1 MPLVLSRLKRYASNW
16 GIVMRKLFNIHMIK
30 RLYSSSLLA
39 SSFLMVSNSYAAGIE
54 DEWYNVCHPDGATTN
69 YSVNLTGDLGAS
81 FNKAGTELQ
90 SKLTWNEGKSYKIVC
105 ACIPGEQWNQTSY
118 STYYMGSDLST
129 NGHAPGWVSA
139 NEYIDVRTFVAIWK
153 QSIGSTVMHQVPF
166 RNVSNETPEGVCPNT
181 ELNQFGRS
189 RIRQTITSGG
199 TGKMDLYIKKPFVG
213 RTTFSLPR
221 FYTMYANND
230 NRSTGPAI
238 VTVSVHVD
246 ITAPQSCEI
255 NAGQSIS
262 IPFNDA
268 AQRNFVT
275 AGKGGMPAGVVP
287 QSKTLS
293 IKCSNMDAY
302 ANLDMRFIG
311 TADPNRASDGFSTDN
326 KDIAIAIEG
335 PNGRLTPT
343 TGKIPLQLDSNQNGS
358 VTIKTYPISSTGLAP
373 AVGKYSS
380 IVTVR
385 LDFR

>member
-1 MPLVLSRLKRYASNW
+1 
-16 GIVMRKLFNIHMIK
+16 MRKLFNVRMSK
-30 RLYSSSLLA
+30 LLLAPSLLVA
-39 SSFLMVSNSYAAGIE
+39 LVLNIPDSRAGIE
-54 DEWYNVCHPDGATTN
+54 TEWYNICYPDGAGTT
-69 YSVNLTGDLGAS
+69 YMVNLVGDIGAS
-81 FNKAGTELQ
+81 FNKAGTQLP
-90 SKLTWNEGKSYKIVC
+90 SKFTWNDGKSYRIVC
-105 ACIPGEQWNQTSY
+105 ACVPGESWDQTYYS
-118 STYYMGSDLST
+118 STYLGLGGAT
-129 NGHAPGWVSA
+129 PGGHAPGWQRI
-139 NEYIDVRTFVAIWK
+139 NEYIDVRIFVAIWN
-153 QSIGSTVMHQVPF
+153 QNTGATAMHQVPF
-166 RNVSNETPEGVCPNT
+166 SSVSNYTSQGVCPNT
-181 ELNQFGRS
+181 ELNQFGRG
-189 RIRQTITSGG
+189 RLRQTITSGG
-199 TGKMDLYIKKPFVG
+199 TGKLDLYIRKPFVG
-213 RTTFSLPR
+213 STKFNIPDL
-221 FYTMYANND
+221 YVMYANND
-230 NRSTGPAI
+230 LVHNGPPI
-238 VTVSVHVD
+238 VTVGLNLEVR
-246 ITAPQSCEI
+246 APQSCEI

-268 AQRNFVT
+268 AQRNFVA

-311 TADPNRASDGFSTDN
+311 TADPNRTNDGFSTTN

-343 TGKIPLQLDSNQNGS
+343 TGKLPLQLDSNQNGS